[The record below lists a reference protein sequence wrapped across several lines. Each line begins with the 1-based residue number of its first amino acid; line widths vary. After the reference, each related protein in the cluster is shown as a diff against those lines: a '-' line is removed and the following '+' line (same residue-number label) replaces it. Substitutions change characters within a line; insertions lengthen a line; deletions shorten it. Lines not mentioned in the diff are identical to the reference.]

1 MKKNN
6 RLIIIVFVIVPL
18 VLLCSGY
25 CKSKMFLSETE
36 GRLQDAIKALNQKK
50 YTEALNILK
59 PLAKKGDP
67 KAQLILG
74 DMYYSGIGVTP
85 NCNKAHSWF
94 KKSAEGGNSHAYAFL
109 GEIYEFGKCGETDFK
124 KAIKYYL
131 RGIALGN
138 TLAANNL
145 AWFYATIGNPDY
157 QKPKEA
163 IEYAILAVKASPH
176 DARFYDTLAAAY
188 ARDGQ
193 FEKAI
198 ETIKK
203 ATTLLK
209 GMDSIP
215 VSEKL
220 KLEAELITRL
230 SLYMDH
236 KAYIDISIKC
246 PKLI

>member
-1 MKKNN
+1 MKRNN
-6 RLIIIVFVIVPL
+6 HLIPKVFVIVSL
-18 VLLCSGY
+18 VLFLLCCGNSQ
-25 CKSKMFLSETE
+25 SKMFLSETE
-36 GRLQDAIKALNQKK
+36 ERLQDAIKALSQKK
-50 YTEALNILK
+50 YTEAYGILE
-59 PLAKKGDP
+59 PLAKEGEP
-67 KAQLILG
+67 TAQLILG
-74 DMYYSGIGVTP
+74 NMYYSGIGVSQ
-85 NCNKAHSWF
+85 NCNQAYSWF
-94 KKSAEGGNSHAYAFL
+94 KKSAEGGNSQAYVFL

-131 RGIALGN
+131 SGIALGN

-145 AWFYATIGNPDY
+145 AWFYATVGYPEY

-163 IEYAILAVKASPH
+163 IEYALMGVKANPS
-176 DARFYDTLAAAY
+176 DGRFYDTLAAAY

-215 VSEKL
+215 ETEKR
-220 KLEAELITRL
+220 KLEAEFITRL
-230 SLYMDH
+230 SLYMNR
-236 KAYIDISIKC
+236 KAYIDPSIRC
-246 PKLI
+246 P